1 MTVRIIQISD
11 PHLSPTHT
19 HFQANFE
26 TLRAWFATRPPDLI
40 ICTGDLSL
48 DGADS
53 AADLRFA
60 AEQHARL
67 PARCLM
73 IPGNHDVGD
82 YAALGGRQ
90 PVDAARLARWREV
103 VGADHFVE
111 DLPGWRL
118 IGLNTQSM
126 GSGLP
131 AESAQSAALADAVAG
146 AAGRALGLFLHKPL
160 CQQRLDDTA
169 VTYWPVLQPARAELV
184 GAFGDT
190 PPRFVASGHIHQW
203 RDHAPD
209 GLRQIWAPPV
219 SFIVGEENQ
228 PSIGSKLLGVVEHLL
243 HPDGTHDSRLVTI
256 DGLALHDLGKFPHLY
271 ARPAAAA

>member
-1 MTVRIIQISD
+1 MAFRIIQISD
-11 PHLSPTHT
+11 THLSPTHT
-19 HFQANFE
+19 YFQANFE
-26 TLRAWFATRPPDLI
+26 TLRAWLEANPPDLI

-53 AADLRFA
+53 EADLRFA
-60 AEQHARL
+60 AEQLARL

-82 YAALGGRQ
+82 YAELGGHQ
-90 PVDAARLARWREV
+90 TTDAARMARWAAII
-103 VGADHFVE
+103 GPDHFVE

-118 IGLNTQSM
+118 VGLNTQTM
-126 GSGLP
+126 GTGLP
-131 AESAQSAALADAVAG
+131 GDAVQMQALHSAVAG
-146 AAGRALGLFLHKPL
+146 AGGRALGLFLHKPL
-160 CQQRLDDTA
+160 CQHRLDDTE
-169 VTYWPVLQPARAELV
+169 VNYWPVLQPARGAVLA
-184 GAFGDT
+184 AFGVT

-219 SFIVGEENQ
+219 SFIVGEDRQ
-228 PSIGSKLLGVVEHLL
+228 PSIGSKLIGVVEHLL
-243 HPDGTHDSRLVTI
+243 HANGTHDSRLLLPE
-256 DGLALHDLGKFPHLY
+256 GLALNDLSRLPQLY